1 MTKTKK
7 ALFVLLIIILG
18 GLGGIIGNRY
28 LFPYLGTTSFF
39 SKYKFLKKS
48 TDDVTVINKT
58 EQVYVKEE
66 TSIEKISSSA
76 ASSVVNV
83 LYYTEANSRN
93 VSTKNNTFSNTTGTM
108 ITSDGLVMTYTENV
122 SPDSKYKVITQ
133 NGNSYDAEF
142 YGADSYSN
150 LVFLKING
158 SNLPVISFGNSDDSS
173 PGEKVIAIGSNSK
186 TYSNRY
192 VAGLISTF
200 DPTFNLSGKS
210 VSLSEKMDGV
220 FQTDFSIDV
229 EQYYTGGPVVD
240 YTGQVIGIVGS
251 NQKDFFFIPS
261 NKVKKIV
268 DKAIRKEIESNVAL
282 GLYYVPITKAYAISH
297 NLKVENGAFIYS
309 ASGQEGLAILSGSIA
324 EKSGLKLNDIIT
336 AVNGE
341 NITLENSLSDLL
353 YQYKK
358 GDKIELTALRND
370 QETKIPVQF

>member
-83 LYYTEANSRN
+83 LCYTEANSKN